1 MTKDWTIFVPFN
13 VPFNIISADM
23 RWANRK
29 VGQKRENPEKN
40 HLAHAQAEL
49 GLSHMCPEPRQNELA
64 CAELCFCM
72 AGESFQYPEI
82 GKQS

>member
-1 MTKDWTIFVPFN
+1 MGEP
-13 VPFNIISADM
+13 
-23 RWANRK
+23 
-29 VGQKRENPEKN
+29 REKK

-82 GKQS
+82 GKQSLGDDYYILLLFVFLKF